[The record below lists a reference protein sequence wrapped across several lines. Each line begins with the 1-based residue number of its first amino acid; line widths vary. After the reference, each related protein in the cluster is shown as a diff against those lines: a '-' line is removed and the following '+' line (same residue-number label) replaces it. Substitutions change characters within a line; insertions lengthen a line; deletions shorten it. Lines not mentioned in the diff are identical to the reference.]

1 MSMRDNL
8 EATYES
14 LIFWDGFDKAILG
27 VADNFM
33 EPRVVYS
40 RTRCIEILIQD
51 NEMDYMEAIEY
62 FDFNVAGAYVGE
74 QTPIIVN
81 DDFEDWG
88 D

>member
-14 LIFWDGFDKAILG
+14 LLFMDGFDEAILG

-40 RTRCIEILIQD
+40 RKKCIEILCK
-51 NEMDYMEAIEY
+51 EMDFMDAVEY
-62 FDFNVAGAYVGE
+62 FDFNIAGAYVGE
-74 QTPIIVN
+74 QTPIIVS
-81 DDFEDWG
+81 DDFEDF
-88 D
+88 

>member
-1 MSMRDNL
+1 MRDNL

-14 LIFWDGFDKAILG
+14 LLFMDGFDGAILG
-27 VADNFM
+27 VSDNFM

-40 RTRCIEILIQD
+40 RKKCIEILCE
-51 NEMDYMEAIEY
+51 EMDFMEAVEY

-81 DDFEDWG
+81 DDFD
-88 D
+88 DY